1 MLASLAA
8 CVVDFRQGPREP
20 WPQVA
25 FAGRS
30 NVGKSSLLN
39 ALFGQRLAQV
49 SKTPGKTRT
58 LNYYLVNRRCFFVD
72 LPGYGF
78 AVVAK
83 KERESWGRNVT
94 DYIMHEERLKL
105 VVALV
110 DPRVPT
116 SPLDQALLEL
126 CREATRPVL
135 VVLTKADALSRGA
148 LAVERRRVQRDLQL
162 PELPLVFSAKSGEG
176 KRELLKAIAERLP
189 TPLFG

>member
-1 MLASLAA
+1 MASLSA
-8 CVVDFRQGPREP
+8 CVVDFRQGPKDPR
-20 WPQVA
+20 PQVA

-39 ALFGQRLAQV
+39 ALFGQKLAQV

-58 LNYYLVNRRCFFVD
+58 LNYYLVNHRCYFVD

-78 AVVAK
+78 AAVAK

-126 CREATRPVL
+126 CRQAARPVL

-148 LAVERRRVQRDLQL
+148 LAAERLRVQRDLQL
-162 PELPLVFSAKSGEG
+162 AELPLVFSAKSGEG
-176 KRELLKAIAERLP
+176 KRELLKAIAERLL

>member
-1 MLASLAA
+1 MVVTLRA

-39 ALFGQRLAQV
+39 TVFGQKLAHT

-58 LNYYLVNRRCFFVD
+58 LNFYLVNNRVFFVD

-78 AVVAK
+78 AAVPK
-83 KERESWGRNVT
+83 RERESWGRHVT
-94 DYIMHEERLKL
+94 EYLTHEGRLKL

-116 SPLDQALLEL
+116 SPLDRALVDL
-126 CREATRPVL
+126 CREAAKPFL
-135 VVLTKADALSRGA
+135 VVLTKADALGRGA
-148 LAVERRRVQRDLQL
+148 LAAEKLRVQKDLDL
-162 PELPLVFSAKSGEG
+162 PEPPLTFSAKSGEG
-176 KRELLKAIAERLP
+176 KRELLKAIGQRLGE
-189 TPLFG
+189 PLAA

>member
-1 MLASLAA
+1 MLASLTA
-8 CVVDFRQGPREP
+8 CVADFRQGPREP

-58 LNYYLVNRRCFFVD
+58 LNYYLVNNRCFFVD

-78 AVVAK
+78 AAVGK
-83 KERESWGRNVT
+83 KERESWGRHVT

-126 CREATRPVL
+126 CRQAAKPVL
-135 VVLTKADALSRGA
+135 VVLTKADTISRGA
-148 LAVERRRVQRDLQL
+148 LAAERLRVQRDLQL
-162 PELPLVFSAKSGEG
+162 ADLPLVFSAKSGEG
-176 KRELLKAIAERLP
+176 KRELLKAIAERLL

>member
-1 MLASLAA
+1 MLASLSA
-8 CVVDFRQGPREP
+8 CVGDFRQGPREP

-39 ALFGQRLAQV
+39 ALFGQKLAQV
-49 SKTPGKTRT
+49 SKTPGKTGT
-58 LNYYLVNRRCFFVD
+58 LNYYLVNNRCFFVD

-78 AVVAK
+78 AAVAK
-83 KERESWGRNVT
+83 SARKSWGRNVT
-94 DYIMHEERLKL
+94 DYILHEERLKL

-116 SPLDQALLEL
+116 SPLDQALLAL
-126 CREATRPVL
+126 CREASRPVL

-148 LAVERRRVQRDLQL
+148 LAVERLRVQKDLQL
-162 PELPLVFSAKSGEG
+162 ADVPLLFSAKTGQG
-176 KRELLKAIAERLP
+176 KRELLKAIAERLV